1 MMTSAAD
8 PYIPAD
14 DIYID
19 VYYHSEKER
28 NYSMKKR
35 ILAVAAA
42 MAVAVV
48 MMFGGT
54 VSAFADEAK
63 TADIDVSLQTGETFL
78 VQHKTIKVSSTLSE
92 EYGYS
97 DEIPSDK
104 GVSAID
110 ALIAMHIDHY
120 NTTDKAVINEKLTT
134 NSSGAVKMLGE
145 GEGKYSGFA
154 VNSRYPFQEGR
165 TKTGAT
171 IFQAALKSGDSV
183 DFFWYEDP
191 MWMDTITIFS
201 DSGKKVDSLNVKAGE
216 KFTVSVEGFMYMSGY
231 TDPDNEPVENAVIC
245 SVDASGQAVPLSDA
259 EGNRILTDKD
269 GKAVLSLSEGTYN
282 LTVLNGDKEM
292 GSRIIMP
299 WCTVTVAGD
308 EEPVIDPS
316 EDPSTK
322 PSKETASGQTE
333 NNGTDA
339 SADKK
344 SDTAKTGDDS
354 HIMIFVLIAAA
365 AAVCG
370 GVTVF
375 ARRKAH

>member
-1 MMTSAAD
+1 
-8 PYIPAD
+8 
-14 DIYID
+14 
-19 VYYHSEKER
+19 
-28 NYSMKKR
+28 MKKR
-35 ILAVAAA
+35 NLAVAAA

-54 VSAFADEAK
+54 VSAFADEAR
-63 TADIDVSLQTGETFL
+63 TADIDVSLQTGDTFL

-92 EYGYS
+92 EYGYN
-97 DEIPSDK
+97 DEIPADK

-120 NTTDKAVINEKLTT
+120 NTTDKTVINEKLTT
-134 NSSGAVKMLGE
+134 NASGAVKMLGE
-145 GEGKYSGFA
+145 GESMYSGFA
-154 VNSRYPFQEGR
+154 VNSKYVFQEGS
-165 TKTGAT
+165 TTTGAT
-171 IFQAALKSGDSV
+171 IFQAALKNGDSV

-191 MWMDTITIFS
+191 KWMDTITLFS
-201 DSGKKVDSLNVKAGE
+201 DSGKKVNSLKVKAGE
-216 KFTVSVEGFMYMSGY
+216 EFTVSVEGFMYMMGY
-231 TDPDNEPVENAVIC
+231 ANPDNEPVENAMIC
-245 SVDASGQAVPLSDA
+245 SVDASGQAVPVSDA

-282 LTVLNGDKEM
+282 LTVMNGDKET

-299 WCTVTVAGD
+299 WCTVTVTGD
-308 EEPVIDPS
+308 EDPVIDPS
-316 EDPSTK
+316 EDPSED
-322 PSKETASGQTE
+322 PSQDPTSDQTE
-333 NNGTDA
+333 HKGTEA
-339 SADKK
+339 STDKK

-354 HIMIFVLIAAA
+354 NIMIFVLIAAA

>member
-1 MMTSAAD
+1 MRS
-8 PYIPAD
+8 AD
-14 DIYID
+14 DIYD
-19 VYYHSEKER
+19 DNHYHSEKER

-42 MAVAVV
+42 MSVAVV

-63 TADIDVSLQTGETFL
+63 TADIDVSLQTGDTFL

-92 EYGYS
+92 EYGYT
-97 DEIPSDK
+97 DEIPADK

-120 NTTDKAVINEKLTT
+120 NTTDKTVINEKLTT
-134 NSSGAVKMLGE
+134 NASGAVKMLGE

-154 VNSRYPFQEGR
+154 VNSKYAFQEGS
-165 TKTGAT
+165 TTTGAT

-183 DFFWYEDP
+183 DFFWYEDS
-191 MWMDTITIFS
+191 MWMDTITLFS
-201 DSGKKVDSLNVKAGE
+201 DSGKKVDSLKVKAGE
-216 KFTVSVEGFMYMSGY
+216 EFTVSVEGFMYMMGY
-231 TDPDNEPVENAVIC
+231 ANPDNEPVENAVIC
-245 SVDASGQAVPLSDA
+245 NVDASGQAVPLSDA
-259 EGNRILTDKD
+259 DGNRILTDKD

-299 WCTVTVAGD
+299 WCTVTVTGD
-308 EEPVIDPS
+308 EDPVIDPS
-316 EDPSTK
+316 EDSSEDPSQD
-322 PSKETASGQTE
+322 PSEEPSSDQNEHKGTEAST
-333 NNGTDA
+333 
-339 SADKK
+339 DKK

-354 HIMIFVLIAAA
+354 HIMMFVLIAAA